1 MSSPFSIQCGS
12 LVLLLPVT
20 ACLRAAPTT
29 RRAGRPSRVGRSDRP
44 RPPSSIERRLG
55 ARIQP
60 FGACSG
66 FTRVAA
72 VRSLTRS
79 KRISVPEASTGRS
92 PSLSLGSYQ
101 GIATPPWTGLVRA
114 ETLSPAVRHL
124 RIARVEKGRPL
135 CESMSVSLSLIPLGR
150 QPPELSRRTKEERR
164 PRATDWRQE
173 SQPPG
178 TIRTTMER
186 GGAQRRQADD
196 GDGGDRL
203 SWIRPPGGRSDGAGH
218 RLRESR

>member
-29 RRAGRPSRVGRSDRP
+29 GRAGRPSRVGRSDRP

-101 GIATPPWTGLVRA
+101 GVPTPPWTGLVRA

-124 RIARVEKGRPL
+124 RIARVENGRPL
-135 CESMSVSLSLIPLGR
+135 CESMSVSLSRRSATGSMRVSELVHCALEREMVERLLMTRPENR
-150 QPPELSRRTKEERR
+150 QSCLRKI
-164 PRATDWRQE
+164 A
-173 SQPPG
+173 
-178 TIRTTMER
+178 
-186 GGAQRRQADD
+186 
-196 GDGGDRL
+196 
-203 SWIRPPGGRSDGAGH
+203 AGWAVC
-218 RLRESR
+218 EGS

>member
-101 GIATPPWTGLVRA
+101 GVPTPV
-114 ETLSPAVRHL
+114 L
-124 RIARVEKGRPL
+124 RQN
-135 CESMSVSLSLIPLGR
+135 LIPLGR

-164 PRATDWRQE
+164 PRATDWRQG

-186 GGAQRRQADD
+186 GGAQRRQGDD